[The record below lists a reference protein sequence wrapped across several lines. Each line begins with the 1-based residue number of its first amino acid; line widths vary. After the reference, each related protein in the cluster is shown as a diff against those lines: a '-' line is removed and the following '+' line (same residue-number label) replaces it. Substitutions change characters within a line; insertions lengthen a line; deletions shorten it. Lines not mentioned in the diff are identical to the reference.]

1 MRTSF
6 HRLRSLLRTR
16 IRKAAFLLVSVSVLA
31 GFAYTDELF
40 EVSKN
45 LDIFTTLY
53 REVNLYYVDGT
64 DPGKLMKTGIDA
76 MLSSLDPYTTFIPE
90 SDMEEYRFMTTGQ
103 YGGIGAVIRQ
113 QGDHVVVSEPYEG
126 FPAQRADLR
135 AGDVLLEVDGKSA
148 KGKKT
153 DDVSRILK
161 GTPGTEVK
169 LVIRREGS
177 DSTILKILVREE
189 IKVKPVPY
197 FAMLDSG
204 IGYIRLTNFTD
215 RASDEVASAVRSL
228 KSGKELRGVVL
239 DLRGN
244 PGGLLQEAVD
254 ISGLFLP
261 KGEEIV
267 STRGKMSEMDRTY
280 RSDETPLEVR
290 IPLAILVN
298 SGSASAS
305 EIVSGAIQDLDRGV
319 VIGQRTYGKGLV
331 QTTRP
336 LSYNTQLKVTTA
348 KYYIPSGRC
357 IQALDYT
364 HRNEDGSVGKVPDS
378 LMHEFKTRAGRIVK
392 DGGGI
397 LPDVITGN
405 DKLSKVATGLLGKDL
420 VFNYATRYRTLH
432 DSIGPV
438 DRFILTDADWNDFLH
453 YIEGKEYDYSTLSE
467 RSLQELRKNAE
478 EEQYLASLETELES
492 LRKKLA
498 DEKSSDLL
506 RHRTEIMRLLREE
519 IVARYAFQSGRTA
532 VRLSADSD
540 VKTAIE
546 ILTDPERY
554 RLLLSPPADA
564 DKK

>member
-1 MRTSF
+1 MR
-6 HRLRSLLRTR
+6 RTR
-16 IRKAAFLLVSVSVLA
+16 RVIVATATVLTLA
-31 GFAYTDELF
+31 GFAYADEFF

-45 LDIFTTLY
+45 LDIFATLY
-53 REVNLYYVDGT
+53 REVNMYYVDGT

-76 MLSSLDPYTTFIPE
+76 MLASLDPYTTYIPE

-113 QGDHVVVSEPYEG
+113 QGDRVVISEPYEG

-135 AGDVLLEVDGKSA
+135 AGDVLLEVDGKNTT
-148 KGKKT
+148 GKKT
-153 DDVSRILK
+153 DEISRILK
-161 GTPGTEVK
+161 GSPGTEVK
-169 LVIRREGS
+169 LLIRREGAEQLLS
-177 DSTILKILVREE
+177 KTLVREE

-197 FAMLDSG
+197 FSMIDSG
-204 IGYIRLTNFTD
+204 IGYVRLTGFTET
-215 RASDEVASAVRSL
+215 ASDEVSAAVKSL
-228 KSGKELRGVVL
+228 RKQHQLHALIL

-267 STRGKMSEMDRTY
+267 STKGKMSEMDRTY
-280 RSDETPLEVR
+280 RSSDNPIENSM
-290 IPLAILVN
+290 PLAILVN

-336 LSYNTQLKVTTA
+336 LSYNSQLKVTTS

-378 LMHEFKTRAGRIVK
+378 LMHEFKTRSGRTVK

-405 DKLSKVATGLLGKDL
+405 DKLSKVASGLLSKDL

-432 DSIGPV
+432 DSIAHIESFV
-438 DRFILTDADWNDFLH
+438 LTDADWNDFLS
-453 YIEGKEYDYSTLSE
+453 YIAGKEYDYATLSE
-467 RSLQELRKNAE
+467 RSLQELKKNAE
-478 EEQYLASLETELES
+478 EEKYLAALEPDIEA

-498 DEKSSDLL
+498 EEKSSDLQ
-506 RHRTEIMRLLREE
+506 RHRQEILRLLQEE
-519 IVARYAFQSGRTA
+519 IV
-532 VRLSADSD
+532 
-540 VKTAIE
+540 
-546 ILTDPERY
+546 
-554 RLLLSPPADA
+554 
-564 DKK
+564 